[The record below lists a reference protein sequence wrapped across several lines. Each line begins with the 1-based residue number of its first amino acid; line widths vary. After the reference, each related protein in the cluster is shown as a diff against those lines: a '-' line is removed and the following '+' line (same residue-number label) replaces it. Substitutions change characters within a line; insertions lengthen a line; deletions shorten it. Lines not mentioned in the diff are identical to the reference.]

1 MDPSQLTKNPP
12 PNAQIIQSSNVSAK
26 TANGMPPGM
35 ATATAHK
42 MAPPSVAPRLD
53 VQPYHEALKSALT
66 KEHWMTYTEALNKFL
81 RGRLSHAELF
91 EEIGPFIKGPTIR
104 LHNSLLTAMI
114 ANMSRDS
121 PQVEVATWVS
131 ASDKPNSVSK
141 LPAGDVNER
150 RLKKEVMA
158 ISARERRR
166 IKEVPDK
173 VGSEIDPLEFTGKK
187 KKLYL
192 TPAFFFLRFCFFQ
205 VDNIEDTLENLLQR
219 YHMAKQVR
227 PPEPPQRSATINKT
241 NWESE
246 IKQRYTLPLASETG
260 EFPDIDNIR
269 LRMLPICFEEGILGG
284 CTMDAASF
292 MNIATE
298 TFVKE
303 ILTTII
309 SRVRSNGP
317 NYVQTDKYRKLAPKG
332 RYAAAGERPL
342 LGMHDVRLSLTLGDN
357 FLTQMPLSMKKI
369 MAGGW
374 YERDY
379 EVDPNLQFEDD
390 PDAGGWEGGAPEDR
404 KDLKSL
410 LDDCLAMTGV

>member
-1 MDPSQLTKNPP
+1 M
-12 PNAQIIQSSNVSAK
+12 
-26 TANGMPPGM
+26 
-35 ATATAHK
+35 
-42 MAPPSVAPRLD
+42 
-53 VQPYHEALKSALT
+53 
-66 KEHWMTYTEALNKFL
+66 
-81 RGRLSHAELF
+81 SHAELF

-173 VGSEIDPLEFTGKK
+173 
-187 KKLYL
+187 
-192 TPAFFFLRFCFFQ
+192 